1 MYETRK
7 LCRDNSHNSNG
18 NNNYKSV
25 LLLSLLSL
33 LLLLLLLVAQSLI
46 YRADGSHLLNLYLDV

>member
-25 LLLSLLSL
+25 LLLSL

>member
-25 LLLSLLSL
+25 LLSSLL

>member
-7 LCRDNSHNSNG
+7 LCRDSSHNSNG

-25 LLLSLLSL
+25 LLLSL